1 MSRPFVHLQVHSE
14 YSLVDGMLRLPQLA
28 ERVAELGQPAV
39 ALTDWGNLHGCV
51 KFYQACVAA
60 GVKPLIGAE
69 VWVAMP
75 GSGPRQ
81 RLVLLCQNR
90 TGYGHLCRL
99 IGAMQESDRA
109 GPPFVLWEALAEHA
123 EGLIALLDDQDG
135 PAGSPE
141 PAIPAQMAAYQGVFA
156 DRLYLAVS
164 RIGRSEEAAR
174 VHRVSRLG
182 EEYGLPLAA
191 TNRVAFMQPDDFP
204 AHEIRVCIAAQWKL
218 DDTQRPRQFTEQQYL
233 RSSGEMHEQFAEL
246 PGALDNT
253 LEIAKRCNLFLP
265 LYETHL
271 PTYLDESAA
280 SPDELLGEMARA
292 GLALCLEEAG
302 GDRAREAYDA
312 RLEHELTVIEKMGFS
327 GYFLIVADFIRWAR
341 DNDVPVGPGR
351 GSGAGSLTAWV
362 LKITDLDPL
371 EYGLLFERFLN
382 PERVSLPDFDI
393 DFCVHRR
400 DRVINYVRER
410 YGADQVAQIATF
422 GTLAAKAVVRDVGR
436 VMGLPYDYVDQI
448 AKLIPNDIGITLE
461 QALKDEPRLR
471 DLVDEQPQ
479 ARELI
484 DNGRQLEGLVR
495 GAGTHA
501 GGVVIAPEALVH
513 YTPLQTQQEQAVTQL
528 DKDDLETLGLVK
540 FDFLGLKTLSILD
553 QAVRTINRST
563 ETPLDLRRLPL
574 TDTDTY
580 KLIRGGH
587 TAAVF
592 QLESRGMRDLIAR
605 LQPDR
610 FNDLVA
616 LMALFRPGPLQSGM
630 VDDFIERRH
639 GRAEV
644 RYPHPKLE
652 PILQETR
659 GVILYQEQVMEIA
672 RSLGGFTMGGADV
685 LRRAMGKK
693 KPEEMAKLRAQFIEG
708 ATGRDIK
715 PPLAGKIFDLMEKFS
730 GYGFNKSHSVAYALI
745 TYHTAWLKCHHPA
758 AFMAAALSLEMG
770 NIDGVVALMADCR
783 RQGLSVLAPDVNRCQ
798 FTFTVPGEGEIL
810 YGLGAIRGVGGGVI
824 ESIVAERE
832 ENGAFTDLINFCER
846 VDPSRVHR
854 NVLEA
859 LIKSGAMD
867 KLGESRGAMFAGI
880 RHALLTA
887 GQRRENRLTG
897 QIDLLGGNN
906 AAPDTPKVQTAA
918 ADWSEAER
926 LRGEKETLGLYLTG
940 HPYHAHKRE
949 LAQLVDKPSRLT
961 NGGLSRPAIIGGLL
975 VAKRTVRTQRG
986 RMAVLELDDA
996 EQRTEVVL
1004 YANLFTRYADM
1015 LEDGTLLIA
1024 CGDTNENEFT
1034 DKLSLRAQALYS
1046 LDQARRM
1053 ALKELVLD
1061 LTEVPVANLANK
1073 LKPMLEPYR
1082 APEGARLLLHCRLP
1096 DGTCGR
1102 LRPGDDWRLM
1112 PEQTMIEQL
1121 SELCTAPERLRFR
1134 YEPQALLM
1142 NN

>member
-1 MSRPFVHLQVHSE
+1 MSQPFVHLQVHSE
-14 YSLVDGMLRLPQLA
+14 YSLVDGMLRLPALA

-69 VWVAMP
+69 VWVAMA
-75 GSGPRQ
+75 GANPRQ

-90 TGYGHLCRL
+90 IGYGHLCQL
-99 IGAMQESDRA
+99 IGQMQESDRA

-135 PAGSPE
+135 PAGLPE
-141 PAIPAQMAAYQGVFA
+141 PAIPALMAAYQGLFA

-191 TNRVAFMQPDDFP
+191 TNRVAFMQAEDFP

-233 RSSGEMHEQFAEL
+233 RSTDEMREQFAEL
-246 PGALDNT
+246 PEALANT
-253 LEIAKRCNLFLP
+253 LEIARRCNLFLP
-265 LYETHL
+265 LGETHL
-271 PTYLDESAA
+271 PAFQHPSSI
-280 SPDELLGEMARA
+280 SPDELLVEQARA
-292 GLALCLEEAG
+292 GLVERLEEAG
-302 GDRAREAYDA
+302 GGDFTREDYDA
-312 RLEHELTVIEKMGFS
+312 RLAHELKVIEQMGFS

-341 DNDVPVGPGR
+341 EAQVPVGPGR

-400 DRVINYVRER
+400 DRVIHYVRER
-410 YGADQVAQIATF
+410 YGTDQVAQIATF

-461 QALKDEPRLR
+461 QALKAEPRLR
-471 DLVDEQPQ
+471 DLTEEQPQ

-513 YTPLQTQQEQAVTQL
+513 YTPLQTQQGQAVTQL

-553 QAVRTINRST
+553 QAVNTINRDA

-574 TDTDTY
+574 TCADTY
-580 KLIRGGH
+580 RLIRGGH

-610 FNDLVA
+610 FNDLVV

-644 RYPHPKLE
+644 RYLHPMLE

-693 KPEEMAKLRAQFIEG
+693 KPEEMTKLRAQFIQG
-708 ATGRDIK
+708 ATERDIK
-715 PPLAGKIFDLMEKFS
+715 PPMAGKIFDLMEKFS

-758 AFMAAALSLEMG
+758 AFMAAALSLEM
-770 NIDGVVALMADCR
+770 NNTDGVVSLMADCR
-783 RQGLSVLAPDVNRCQ
+783 RQGLGVLAPDVNRCQ
-798 FTFTVPGEGEIL
+798 FTFTVPKAGEIL
-810 YGLGAIRGVGGGVI
+810 YGLGAIRGIGGGVI
-824 ESIVAERE
+824 ESMVAERE
-832 ENGAFTDLINFCER
+832 ENGPFTDLINFCER

-867 KLGESRGAMFAGI
+867 CLGQSRGAMFAGI
-880 RHALLTA
+880 KHALLTA

-897 QIDLLGGNN
+897 QIDLIGGDAPP
-906 AAPDTPKVQTAA
+906 AAAKAQTAE
-918 ADWSEAER
+918 DWSEAER
-926 LRGEKETLGLYLTG
+926 LKGEKETLGLYLTG

-949 LAQLVDKPSRLT
+949 LAQLVDTPERVT

-975 VAKRTVRTQRG
+975 VAKRTIRTARG

-996 EQRTEVVL
+996 KQRTEVVL
-1004 YANLFTRYADM
+1004 YASLFARYADM
-1015 LEDGTLLIA
+1015 LEDGNLLIA
-1024 CGDTNENEFT
+1024 CGDTNENEFS

-1053 ALKELVLD
+1053 ALKELELD
-1061 LTEVPVANLANK
+1061 LTDVPVANLADK
-1073 LKPMLEPYR
+1073 LKPMLAPYR

-1102 LRPGDDWRLM
+1102 LRPGDDWRLT

-1121 SELCTAPERLRFR
+1121 SELCAAPERLRFR
-1134 YEPQALLM
+1134 YEPQALLID
-1142 NN
+1142 N